1 MMKVLKSLK
10 TWFLS
15 LILNNYES
23 YYSEIDDI
31 PLYNW
36 GECEKGNIRYVN
48 KSNKS
53 SKKDVLRWSNLYNK
67 YIDRYGLGEDFKEIL
82 RIKKKLIYL
91 RCLYVKTSNK
101 KILNQI
107 GIDKKRLTSIEGTS
121 IEGLTVDETLVH
133 LSKWIGYRIDKKKI
147 SIVEYKTLIEE
158 YGREHKKE

>member
-1 MMKVLKSLK
+1 MKVLKSLK

-91 RCLYVKTSNK
+91 RCLVSY
-101 KILNQI
+101 
-107 GIDKKRLTSIEGTS
+107 
-121 IEGLTVDETLVH
+121 
-133 LSKWIGYRIDKKKI
+133 
-147 SIVEYKTLIEE
+147 
-158 YGREHKKE
+158 